1 MSDLSSFIP
10 GGVFSGANSRRDRY
24 YRNGVLVPLGPDVQ
38 TGEPIEVGDTDD
50 GNTGYFLPN
59 RDGYNQRPGR
69 SLILARKRTLGAAK
83 AAYEFSAATIGS
95 SPCRERVGH
104 SV

>member
-50 GNTGYFLPN
+50 GNTGYFVPN
-59 RDGYNQRPGR
+59 RGGYTKRTGR
-69 SLILARKRTLGAAK
+69 SLTLSAKRYTGAAQVD
-83 AAYEFSAATIGS
+83 YDFSDERSDLGS
-95 SPCRERVGH
+95 DGKECV
-104 SV
+104 